1 MDRRKK
7 KFRLPALKKAI
18 AKRWDSNKRKLEK
31 FGKGFQRR
39 FSGLM
44 QLKESSVALSSDDRR
59 KLPSRFSYI
68 NPIFWIV
75 QSSVFLYRY
84 LQTRQSGAAIRAL
97 PAIVG
102 LLFPV
107 VLEIRLAPD
116 NEQQISQARSN
127 HVQAVLGQNYVRAE
141 FLLKKLELLTPED
154 LDVKLARALLL
165 DQLGRTQE
173 AEKIAADLGN
183 QGHVPAVEWLSI
195 KQFESIVKK
204 SEKVEAADKALES
217 SLLWILARQ
226 GQNRDAL
233 FRLATFRML
242 RGQFEKARENLRT
255 LTGLTGGATAEQWYS
270 LAVVENSLAV
280 SEKREDSGISAR
292 NAAEAAA
299 NAFLKQNAT
308 LPYDQNRFLQLVRSL
323 VLAHREAEAI
333 RQIGEVAA
341 EKPELAFA
349 LQSLI
354 VEVHLA
360 QSKRLRTAKPRSA
373 EDVTRAIDCVVRA
386 MAIAPADQAVMDEL
400 IALAGVQDLSDQLL
414 EQQLQTALNAG
425 VSPGLVHFILGTRAM
440 SRTPPDTETALSHF
454 ALAQTHDPG
463 MPGLLNNMA
472 DTIAEMPN
480 PDLDQALVLVEQ
492 AVRMLPDQ
500 PRVYDTRGKIYL
512 RKREWLKAVAD
523 FEKALAAEDLRLSVH
538 LRLAEAYAGLGNTS
552 QVNYHRGMADALMEL
567 QTPEV
572 SSENSTPAANP
583 EVQK

>member
-44 QLKESSVALSSDDRR
+44 QLKESSVALNSDDRR
-59 KLPSRFSYI
+59 KLPAGLSYI
-68 NPIFWIV
+68 NPIFWFV
-75 QSSVFLYRY
+75 QSSVFLFRY

-107 VLEIRLAPD
+107 VLEIRLAPGIQ
-116 NEQQISQARSN
+116 EQISQTRAMQ
-127 HVQAVLGQNYVRAE
+127 VQAAIGKDNDRVEY
-141 FLLKKLELLTPED
+141 LLRKLELLTPED
-154 LDVKLARALLL
+154 LDVKLARAVLL
-165 DQLGRTQE
+165 DQFGRVQE
-173 AEKIAADLGN
+173 AEKLAADLGN
-183 QGHVPAVEWLSI
+183 QGYVPAVEWLSS
-195 KQFESIVKK
+195 KQFTAIVKNP
-204 SEKVEAADKALES
+204 EKVEAADRDLET

-226 GQNRDAL
+226 SENRDAL

-255 LTGLTGGATAEQWYS
+255 LTGLPGGAIAEAWYS
-270 LAVVENSLAV
+270 LAVVENSLV
-280 SEKREDSGISAR
+280 DSENRGDDSMNAR

-308 LPYDQNRFLQLVRSL
+308 LPYDQTRFLQLVRSL

-333 RQIGEVAA
+333 RQIGELAA
-341 EKPELAFA
+341 EKPDLAVA

-360 QSKRLRTAKPRSA
+360 QSKRLRTAKLRSA
-373 EDVTRAIDCVVRA
+373 EDVTLAIDCVVRA
-386 MAIAPADQAVMDEL
+386 MAIAPAEQAVMDEL
-400 IALAGVQDLSDQLL
+400 IALAGVKDLSDQLL

-480 PDLDQALVLVEQ
+480 ADLDQALVLVEQ

-512 RKREWLKAVAD
+512 RKGEWLKAVAD

-538 LRLAEAYAGLGNTS
+538 LRLVEAYEGLGNQT
-552 QVNYHRGMADALMEL
+552 QVQYHRAMADALMEL
-567 QTPEV
+567 QKPEV
-572 SSENSTPAANP
+572 SLEKTTLTP
-583 EVQK
+583 QQ